1 VGRSGRGRGASGL
14 ATVELVLI
22 LPLVFAIIMLAVQV
36 GMWAHAAHVVTA
48 AAQEGARA
56 ARAEDGSAA
65 TGDAR
70 ARAMVDKVGSVDGVE
85 VSAGRGADTARV
97 EVRGVA
103 VAVIPGVALPVRG
116 VSEGP
121 VERFRAGPGL

>member
-1 VGRSGRGRGASGL
+1 MGRSGRGRGASGL
-14 ATVELVLI
+14 ATVEFVLI
-22 LPLVFAIIMLAVQV
+22 LPVVFAIIMLAIQV

-85 VSAGRGADTARV
+85 VSSGRGADTARV

-121 VERFRAGPGL
+121 VERYRPGPGL